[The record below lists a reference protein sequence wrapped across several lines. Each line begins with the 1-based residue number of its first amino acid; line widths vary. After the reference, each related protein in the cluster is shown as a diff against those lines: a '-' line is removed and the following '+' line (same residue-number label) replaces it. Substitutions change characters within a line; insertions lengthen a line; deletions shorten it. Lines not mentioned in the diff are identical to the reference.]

1 MKALIVDIETIG
13 ESFEAIDP
21 GTQELMTKR
30 IRSEATS
37 EEHYAELLAQLKK
50 EMGLSPL
57 TGETVAIGVLDYQ
70 TNISTVWYSAPGTD
84 TSQQSMGNATPV
96 PATVAEESVTYIQTT
111 EEEMLRAFWNMAKGY
126 DTFVTFAGWQFDVPF
141 LNVRSAIHRIK
152 PTRNLMTNRFLN
164 NQRNGTFHID
174 LQDQLGYYGA
184 TRKKG
189 SLHMWC
195 RAFGIES
202 PKTGG
207 VLADDVAAL
216 YAEGKYLDIARYNA
230 RDIKATKE
238 LFDVWDAYLH
248 L

>member
-13 ESFEAIDP
+13 ENFDAIDP
-21 GTQELMTKR
+21 ETQELMTKR
-30 IRSEATS
+30 IRGEAAN
-37 EEHYAELLAQLKK
+37 EEQYNELFSQLKK

-70 TNISTVWYSAPGTD
+70 TNMSTVWYAGPKQTLHEEVS
-84 TSQQSMGNATPV
+84 NATPI
-96 PATVAEESVTYIQTT
+96 PDTIEEENVTYIRTD
-111 EEEMLRAFWNMAKGY
+111 EAGMLKAFWSMAKGY

-202 PKTGG
+202 PKLGG
-207 VLADDVAAL
+207 VKADDVSAL
-216 YAEGKYLDIARYNA
+216 FAEGKYLDIARYNA